1 MAIDE
6 RNTVIASA
14 YEEQVQV
21 AHEVDSNLVRIRDLS
36 AQSAVRS
43 FQTCRA
49 SDALADL
56 ANGVNARLKHVQL

>member
-14 YEEQVQV
+14 CEEQVQV
-21 AHEVDSNLVRIRDLS
+21 AREMDSNLVRIRDLS
-36 AQSAVRS
+36 AQSAVRA
-43 FQTCRA
+43 FQTSRA